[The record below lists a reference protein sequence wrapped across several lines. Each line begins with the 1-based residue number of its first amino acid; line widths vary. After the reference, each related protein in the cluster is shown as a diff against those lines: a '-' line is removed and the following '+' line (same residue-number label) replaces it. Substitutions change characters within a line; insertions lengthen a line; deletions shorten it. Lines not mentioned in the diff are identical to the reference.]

1 MTFFSRKQLFLLLD
15 IGLKIICISDPRKGR
30 VCKSSAC
37 STKKSSSLPVT
48 QWAESVCWGHGT
60 FLVVAAPRAVT
71 GQWSLG
77 SFHVHVLQGTFICLK
92 GTREITYFH
101 QCTTEKQISTSW
113 ASKNVP
119 DWWAMKLIPPYMPRS

>member
-1 MTFFSRKQLFLLLD
+1 MTFFSRTQLFLLLD

-37 STKKSSSLPVT
+37 STKKSSSLPVG
-48 QWAESVCWGHGT
+48 AESVCGCHGA

-77 SFHVHVLQGTFICLK
+77 SLHVQVLQGTFICLK
-92 GTREITYFH
+92 GAHEITYSH
-101 QCTTEKQISTSW
+101 QCTTEKQTSTS
-113 ASKNVP
+113 
-119 DWWAMKLIPPYMPRS
+119 